1 MSRLHGVEIRGEPE
15 DVYRELMVK
24 MRGFFIEAVLEV
36 VGENDGET
44 ESVGNVV
51 FRGDF
56 VLNPVT
62 HEGRAVRGPE
72 GETVEGPGR
81 SPHDVSPGFVVVG
94 LLHDHGDEMK
104 DGLHEPFHDPVENI
118 KVGAHE
124 IDFKVNEGIDGA
136 TCGLVGTHGKGL
148 CGIEERGRGIERG
161 IAEEGLLPGF
171 DIVDY
176 AKAVHIRSS
185 AGYG

>member
-1 MSRLHGVEIRGEPE
+1 MS
-15 DVYRELMVK
+15 
-24 MRGFFIEAVLEV
+24 
-36 VGENDGET
+36 
-44 ESVGNVV
+44 

-62 HEGRAVRGPE
+62 LEGLAVRGPE

-124 IDFKVNEGIDGA
+124 IDFKVMDEGMVNFHSKCKMLSGVA
-136 TCGLVGTHGKGL
+136 EFFSEAFL
-148 CGIEERGRGIERG
+148 CRFPPED
-161 IAEEGLLPGF
+161 LPRP
-171 DIVDY
+171 VVY
-176 AKAVHIRSS
+176 PVHSLPV
-185 AGYG
+185 